1 MALPT
6 GGTKLQMDTINKLLK
21 KQAPKRRGK
30 VSAQETAGDA
40 TPNVQDAEQEKPKA
54 VYVRW
59 VSDGNSSRIGVPIE
73 WFGTPVGKVF
83 GEPRNDGHRGR
94 MVEEIEG

>member
-30 VSAQETAGDA
+30 LSALETAGDV
-40 TPNVQDAEQEKPKA
+40 TPNVQDVEHEKPKA
-54 VYVRW
+54 AYVRW
-59 VSDGNSSRIGVPIE
+59 VCNKEGSRIGVPVE
-73 WFGTPVGKVF
+73 WFGTPVGQIF
-83 GEPRNDGHRGR
+83 GEPRHGG
-94 MVEEIEG
+94 GS

>member
-1 MALPT
+1 MGLPT

-40 TPNVQDAEQEKPKA
+40 TPNVQDLESERPKA
-54 VYVRW
+54 AFVRW
-59 VSDGNSSRIGVPIE
+59 VSDRDGCRIGVPVE
-73 WFGTPVGKVF
+73 WFGTPMGKIF
-83 GEPRNDGHRGR
+83 GEPRNNRRSGR